1 VRREFRFVQVDVFT
15 ERVFGGNP
23 LAVVFEAVGLGDSE
37 MQAIA
42 REVNCSETTFLLPPT
57 RPDCAARVRIFT
69 PAREVPFAGHPTI
82 GTAWV
87 LATEKML
94 PPGTTRFNLEEGIG
108 PVEVTLEGD
117 PARPSFLWMRHGE
130 ARLGPELTDR
140 AGFARAL
147 GLAETDLLPGHPV
160 CTGSTGNAFL
170 YIPLK
175 DRETVDRAR
184 LDVPAL
190 LAAQGEGPHLG
201 VFVFA
206 PEPSGSWAGRGAAEG
221 EPSGSWAGR
230 GAAEGEPSGSWA
242 GRGAAEGEP
251 SGYKVYSRMFAP
263 HTSGVPEDPATG
275 SASGPLGAY
284 LVERGLVAPAAT
296 VDIVSE
302 QGTRMGRPSFLRIR
316 LGMRGGRISD
326 IQVGGSV
333 VAVIDGR
340 LRIP

>member
-1 VRREFRFVQVDVFT
+1 MAREYRFVQVDVFT

-23 LAVVFEAVGLGDSE
+23 LAVVFDAAGLADAE
-37 MQAIA
+37 MQSVA
-42 REVNCSETTFLLPPT
+42 REMNCSETTFLLPPT
-57 RPDCAARVRIFT
+57 RPDCAAKVRIFT

-82 GTAWV
+82 GTSWV
-87 LATEKML
+87 LATEGML
-94 PPGTTRFNLEEGIG
+94 PAGAARFNLEEGIG

-117 PARPSFLWMRHGE
+117 PARPGFLWMRHGE
-130 ARLGPELTDR
+130 ARFGPPLADR

-147 GLAETDLLPGHPV
+147 GLAEADVLAGAPI
-160 CTGSTGNAFL
+160 CTGSTGNTFL
-170 YIPLK
+170 YIPLR
-175 DRETVDRAR
+175 DRATVDRAR

-190 LAAQGEGPHLG
+190 LAAQGEGPNLG

-206 PEPSGSWAGRGAAEG
+206 PDPAPAGR
-221 EPSGSWAGR
+221 
-230 GAAEGEPSGSWA
+230 
-242 GRGAAEGEP
+242 
-251 SGYKVYSRMFAP
+251 VYSRMFAP
-263 HTSGVPEDPATG
+263 HTSGIPEDPATG

-316 LGMRGGRISD
+316 IGMSGGRVDS

-333 VAVIDGR
+333 VPVIDGR

>member
-1 VRREFRFVQVDVFT
+1 MSLELLFVQVDVFT

-23 LAVVFEAVGLGDSE
+23 LAVVFEAAGLSDAE

-42 REVNCSETTFLLPPT
+42 REMNCSETTFLLPPT
-57 RPDCAARVRIFT
+57 RPDCEARVRIFT
-69 PAREVPFAGHPTI
+69 PAREIPFAGHPTI

-87 LATEKML
+87 LATEELL
-94 PPGTTRFNLEEGIG
+94 PPNTHRFNLEEGIG

-130 ARLGPELTDR
+130 ARFGPALTNR
-140 AGFARAL
+140 EGFARAL
-147 GLAETDLLPGHPV
+147 GLAESDLLAGAPI

-170 YIPLK
+170 YVPLR

-190 LAAQGEGPHLG
+190 LAVQGEGPNVG

-206 PEPSGSWAGRGAAEG
+206 PDPDPKAGR
-221 EPSGSWAGR
+221 
-230 GAAEGEPSGSWA
+230 
-242 GRGAAEGEP
+242 
-251 SGYKVYSRMFAP
+251 VYSRMFAP
-263 HTSGVPEDPATG
+263 HTSGIPEDPATG

-284 LVERGLVAPAAT
+284 LVERGLVTPAAT

-302 QGTRMGRPSFLRIR
+302 QGTRMGRPSFIRIR
-316 LGMRGGRISD
+316 VGMTAGRVSEIL
-326 IQVGGSV
+326 VGGSV
-333 VAVIDGR
+333 VPVIEGR
-340 LRIP
+340 LRVP

>member
-1 VRREFRFVQVDVFT
+1 VATRELRFVQVDVFT

-23 LAVVFEAVGLGDSE
+23 LAVVFEAAGLSDAE

-87 LATEKML
+87 LATEKRL
-94 PPGTTRFNLEEGIG
+94 PENSLRFNLEEGIG
-108 PVEVTLEGD
+108 PVEVTLEGE
-117 PARPSFLWMRHGE
+117 PARPSLLWMRHGE
-130 ARLGPELTDR
+130 ARFGPALIKR

-147 GLAETDLLPGHPV
+147 GLAESDLLAGAPI
-160 CTGSTGNAFL
+160 CTGSTGSTFL
-170 YIPLK
+170 YIPLR
-175 DRETVDRAR
+175 DRAVVDRAR

-190 LAAQGEGPHLG
+190 LAAQGEGPNLG

-206 PEPSGSWAGRGAAEG
+206 PDPDPKAGR
-221 EPSGSWAGR
+221 
-230 GAAEGEPSGSWA
+230 
-242 GRGAAEGEP
+242 
-251 SGYKVYSRMFAP
+251 VYSRMFAP
-263 HTSGVPEDPATG
+263 HTSGIPEDPATG

-284 LVERGLVAPAAT
+284 LVERGLVAPADT

-302 QGTRMGRPSFLRIR
+302 QGTRMGRPSFIRIR
-316 LGMRGGRISD
+316 VGMRAGRVSEIL
-326 IQVGGSV
+326 VGGSV
-333 VAVIDGR
+333 VPVIEGR
-340 LRIP
+340 LRVP

>member
-1 VRREFRFVQVDVFT
+1 MDLLRFVQVDVFT
-15 ERVFGGNP
+15 ERMFGGNP
-23 LAVVFEAVGLGDSE
+23 LAVVFGAEGLDEGV

-42 REVNCSETTFLLPPT
+42 REMNCSETTFLLAPT
-57 RPDCAARVRIFT
+57 RPECAARVRIFT

-87 LATEKML
+87 LATEGLL

-117 PARPSFLWMRHGE
+117 PARPSLLWMRHGE
-130 ARLGPELTDR
+130 ARFDPELPDR

-147 GLAETDLLPGHPV
+147 GLEASDLLAGQPV
-160 CTGSTGNAFL
+160 RTGSTGNTFL
-170 YIPLK
+170 YIPLR

-184 LDVPAL
+184 LDVPTL
-190 LAAQGEGPHLG
+190 LAVLGEGPKVG

-206 PEPSGSWAGRGAAEG
+206 PDPDPRAGR
-221 EPSGSWAGR
+221 
-230 GAAEGEPSGSWA
+230 
-242 GRGAAEGEP
+242 
-251 SGYKVYSRMFAP
+251 VYSRMFAP

-284 LVERGLVAPAAT
+284 LVERGLVAPADT

-302 QGTRMGRPSFLRIR
+302 QGTRMGRPSFVRIR
-316 LGMRGGRISD
+316 VGRHRGRIAE
-326 IQVGGSV
+326 ILVGGSV
-333 VAVIDGR
+333 VPVSEGR
-340 LRIP
+340 LRVA